1 MKNQTLLIANKLT
14 DCKYDLK
21 LYRYS
26 VDQKDIAKNGQ
37 IAMEFHY
44 SKYKTVCSAVQIC
57 RFCGSGND
65 LNTTLGLSLRFE

>member
-37 IAMEFHY
+37 IANG
-44 SKYKTVCSAVQIC
+44 V
-57 RFCGSGND
+57 
-65 LNTTLGLSLRFE
+65 SL